1 MNPSMSQI
9 DRVLVSIDW
18 EDHFLDVIQW
28 LLPYVVSDHCSLFV
42 EACGMARGK
51 SSFKFENT

>member
-1 MNPSMSQI
+1 MNPSMSQ
-9 DRVLVSIDW
+9 RVLVSIDW

>member
-1 MNPSMSQI
+1 VNPSMSQI

-28 LLPYVVSDHCSLFV
+28 LLSHVVSDHCPLIV
-42 EACGMARGK
+42 EVGGMARGK
-51 SSFKFENT
+51 SSFKFENM